1 MSVLEHSLVYKP
13 FKYPWAMEFAVEHE
27 KLHWGEWE
35 ITLQEDLEQWKKG
48 EISDV
53 EKNHITQIL
62 RLFTQSDVAV
72 ANGYCENFIPKFKNN
87 EIRSALLSISAREGI
102 HQRAYALLNETL
114 GFPDSDYS
122 LFLDVKAM
130 SKKVEFMMQGDSST
144 HHNTA
149 MALVQSTINEGVS
162 LFSAFVMLMNYQR
175 MGKMAGTCKVV
186 EWSIRDESQH
196 VEFITKLFRT
206 FCEEH
211 PAVVNDNMKKEIYQR
226 FRQAVKLEDKI
237 IDLAYDMGTIEGL
250 DAEEVK
256 QYIRYIS
263 DRRLI
268 QLGLKGNYRIK
279 ENPLPWLDWMLSN
292 DNHTNFFEQTV
303 SDYSKDGLVGDWW

>member
-1 MSVLEHSLVYKP
+1 MSVLTNIGVYKP
-13 FKYPWAMEFAVEHE
+13 FGYPWAMEFAVEHE

-35 ITLQEDLEQWKKG
+35 ISLQEDLEQWKKG
-48 EISDV
+48 SLSEE

-62 RLFTQSDVAV
+62 RLFTQSDFAV
-72 ANGYCENFIPKFKNN
+72 ADSYCEKFIPKFKNN
-87 EIRSALLSISAREGI
+87 EVRCGLLSIAAREGT

-114 GFPDSDYS
+114 GFPDTMYS
-122 LFLDVKAM
+122 EFLEVKAM
-130 SKKVEFMMQGDSST
+130 SDKVEFMVQGDSNSQ
-144 HHNTA
+144 HNLA
-149 MALVQSTINEGVS
+149 LALVQSTINEGVA

-175 MGKMAGTCKVV
+175 LGKMPGMCKVV
-186 EWSIRDESQH
+186 EWSIRDESLH

-211 PAVVNDNMKKEIYQR
+211 PAIVNDEMKKEIYQR

-237 IDLAYDMGTIEGL
+237 IDLAYEMGEIEGL
-250 DAEEVK
+250 EAAEVK
-256 QYIRYIS
+256 RYIRFIS

-268 QLGLKGNYRIK
+268 QLGLKGNYKIK